1 MNIKQISQIKNRS
14 AFFVF
19 IEDSFLVE
27 SKPDVLSEVEN
38 LRVPVEVQNVE
49 VPVVNVVI
57 AKNVAITKAK
67 LQTIAKLVAN
77 VAQAANDDDTV
88 VEVVTRKRKGR
99 PTLAKSALKLD
110 KLQQIEKNKPLVAKR
125 ESIRNLYN
133 NFCFLYFLYNAVLYK
148 SNE

>member
-38 LRVPVEVQNVE
+38 LQVPVEVQNVE

-88 VEVVTRKRKGR
+88 VEVVTRKRNGTL
-99 PTLAKSALKLD
+99 TLAKSALKLD
-110 KLQQIEKNKPLVAKR
+110 KLQQI
-125 ESIRNLYN
+125 S
-133 NFCFLYFLYNAVLYK
+133 
-148 SNE
+148 